1 MDLEKS
7 RQKVAALTAPRNAV
21 LVGASDRP
29 GSWSARVWRNLT
41 RYEFP
46 GPIYLVNPRRTALW
60 DRPCYPDF
68 KSLPEPPD
76 HLVVLVP
83 APSVPD
89 ILRSGAAAGARSAT
103 VFSSGFGEAGDPEG
117 AQHGRALALAIAET
131 GLGVSGP
138 NCMGNVCGKSRLVT
152 LTEDRPLTL
161 HAGPVALAGQSG
173 GVVIHLNR
181 AIEERG
187 IAVEYLITSGNETGL
202 TVADYIA
209 FFAGEPELKVIG
221 LYVEAIADIASFKA
235 ACRMARAAGKSII
248 ALKLGQSEA
257 GREAAMAHTGSLAG
271 SAQAFDAVCGEI
283 GVIRADT
290 LDDMVEIAELLV
302 HGSAPTGRRLGAM
315 TLSGAFRGL
324 LLDAAERNRL
334 TFPPLAEATIAKL
347 RSVLSVGS
355 LIGNPIDGGFAA
367 LGSAETYMACLEALD
382 ADPSVDVVLMQET
395 LPREPGSA
403 RSEKYIK
410 LVCDYVTTRAKK
422 PVAFVTLASHSQTD
436 YSRALRAGTPRV
448 ALLQEANKALR
459 AIARVVRRSELE
471 RLAQTALPSPS
482 SALGDRMWRGAS
494 APSPRLRG
502 EGRGEGAAP
511 QAQTRGE
518 APSPGAPERV
528 DLTPHAERGEGQA
541 RHAIPRLEQ
550 EGAAS
555 PATLARARALAA
567 AAAGNGPVPLNE
579 AVSKDIL
586 RAYGFAVPDE
596 ALVGSPD
603 EAVEAARRIG
613 YPVVLKAVAAALTH
627 KSDVG
632 AVSLNLATASEVAS
646 AYARI
651 TKNLALHGFSQK
663 LDGMLVARQ
672 VSGGLEL
679 ALGLNRDPEVGLV
692 AMAGSGGVLLEL
704 TRDVAFCAPPIS
716 RDKALDLLERT
727 HAARLMRGYRG
738 GPALDSNAAIEALIA
753 LGRLAV
759 DLDDVIAAVDIN
771 PFVVLPQ
778 GGLALDALVVLRRL
792 SPS

>member
-1 MDLEKS
+1 VDLEKS
-7 RQKVAALTAPRNAV
+7 KQKVAALTAPRNAV

-29 GSWSARVWRNLT
+29 GSWSARVFRNLT

-46 GPIYLVNPRRTALW
+46 GPIYLINPRRTALW

-83 APSVPD
+83 APNVPD

-103 VFSSGFGEAGDPEG
+103 VFSSGFGEAGDAEG
-117 AQHGRALALAIAET
+117 AQHGRALAAAIAET
-131 GLGVSGP
+131 DLGVSGP

-152 LTEDRPLTL
+152 LTEDRPLAL

-181 AIEERG
+181 ALEERG

-202 TVADYIA
+202 TVADYVA
-209 FFAGEPELKVIG
+209 FFADEPELKVIG
-221 LYVEAIADIASFKA
+221 IYVEAIADIASFKA
-235 ACRMARAAGKSII
+235 ACRLARAAGKSII

-271 SAQAFDAVCGEI
+271 AAQAFDAVCGEI

-290 LDDMVEIAELLV
+290 LDDVVEITELLV
-302 HGSAPTGRRLGAM
+302 HSSAPTGGRLGAM

-324 LLDAAERNRL
+324 LIDAAERNGL
-334 TFPPLAEATIAKL
+334 SFPPLTEATLAKL

-410 LVCDYVTTRAKK
+410 LVDDYVTTHATK

-436 YSRALRAGTPRV
+436 YSRALRAGTPHV

-459 AIARVVRRSELE
+459 AIERVVRRAELE
-471 RLAQTALPSPS
+471 RLAQ
-482 SALGDRMWRGAS
+482 S
-494 APSPRLRG
+494 APPY
-502 EGRGEGAAP
+502 P
-511 QAQTRGE
+511 
-518 APSPGAPERV
+518 PPP
-528 DLTPHAERGEGQA
+528 TPLALSDG
-541 RHAIPRLEQ
+541 
-550 EGAAS
+550 
-555 PATLARARALAA
+555 ARAGMIARAHALAA
-567 AAAGNGPVPLNE
+567 AAASSGPVPLNE
-579 AVSKDIL
+579 AASKDIL
-586 RAYGFAVPDE
+586 RAWGLGVPDE

-613 YPVVLKAVAAALTH
+613 YPVVLKAVAAELTH

-632 AVSLNLATASEVAS
+632 AVALNLATASEVEA
-646 AYARI
+646 AYARL
-651 TKNLALHGFSQK
+651 TKNLARHGFSQK

-679 ALGLNRDPEVGLV
+679 VLGLNRDPEVGLV

-704 TRDVAFCAPPIS
+704 ARDVAFCAPPIS
-716 RDKALDLLERT
+716 RDKALDLLNRT

-738 GPALDSNAAIEALIA
+738 GPALDSNAAIEALIG

-759 DLDDVIAAVDIN
+759 DLGDVIEAVDIN

-778 GGLALDALVVLRRL
+778 GGMALDALVVLRRL
-792 SPS
+792 SP